1 VNTDLPDS
9 VSIMS
14 IEGKQYDVEIFY
26 YHEPVNN
33 YAVTAV
39 ETVWDI
45 HCIEK
50 EGNILVFLTG
60 QV

>member
-1 VNTDLPDS
+1 
-9 VSIMS
+9 
-14 IEGKQYDVEIFY
+14 
-26 YHEPVNN
+26 
-33 YAVTAV
+33 VTAV

-60 QV
+60 QVWKKLIITEGCNISIILPL